1 MNYFFSKIFGCLF
14 FVCLGLS
21 TIAQTTPPSNP
32 SYNNF
37 LYDKKGTYRL
47 LAETVL
53 PVSFG
58 IPMFYLA
65 KGFIKKDRDLQILG
79 LKYVGA
85 LVINEVMTDFVKYS
99 IYKNNN
105 IQTGFFSN
113 PPRGDQIITS
123 LPSRHSTTAFNT
135 AATFSIN
142 NPKWYYVVPSYIWA
156 SSVVYARHEV
166 GENYTTNLV
175 GSVLIGAGSAYLNR
189 FLIKILF
196 EKKKKDKVM
205 NNYLILK

>member
-21 TIAQTTPPSNP
+21 AIAQTTPPSNP
-32 SYNNF
+32 SDNTF
-37 LYDKKGTYRL
+37 LYDNKGPNSV

-65 KGFIKKDRDLQILG
+65 KGFIKKDRELQILG

-85 LVINEVMTDFVKYS
+85 LLINEVMTDFVKYS
-99 IYKNNN
+99 VYKNKQ
-105 IQTGFFSN
+105 IETGFFSN
-113 PPRGDQIITS
+113 PRGDQIITS
-123 LPSRHSTTAFNT
+123 LPSRHS
-135 AATFSIN
+135 

-166 GENYTTNLV
+166 GEDYSTNLV
-175 GSVLIGAGSAYLNR
+175 GSVLIGVGSAYINH
-189 FLIKILF
+189 FLIKALF